1 MKFKSLGKWVRWCIA
16 DSWNETREDMEVL
29 NEWLLAEH
37 LNITYHRPLLR
48 YLNSCERRDNGIP
61 DFWELPSIHRNPRS
75 FAARKGFPMS
85 CKRCIVPKVKLK
97 LCCSSFFQFH
107 NLWKYQ
113 LFRKLYHVQMF
124 KAQIGIVL
132 EGTLFDI
139 HITFFFLK

>member
-1 MKFKSLGKWVRWCIA
+1 MGKWVRWCIA

-48 YLNSCERRDNGIP
+48 YLNSRERRDNGIP

-85 CKRCIVPKVKLK
+85 CKRCIVPKVNYVVQVSFSFTTYENINFSGNHTMFKCLKLK
-97 LCCSSFFQFH
+97 MV
-107 NLWKYQ
+107 
-113 LFRKLYHVQMF
+113 LYLRVR
-124 KAQIGIVL
+124 
-132 EGTLFDI
+132 
-139 HITFFFLK
+139 FLIYT